1 MFLLKS
7 EFHNIL
13 GSYNTQLR
21 DNAHQRTGIVN
32 SELRARIK
40 RDHLSQRTKCM
51 LTHECERK

>member
-13 GSYNTQLR
+13 SSYNTQLR
-21 DNAHQRTGIVN
+21 DNSHQRTGTVN

-40 RDHLSQRTKCM
+40 RDHLSQRTKRM
-51 LTHECERK
+51 LTRECERK